1 MAHVLQSGSGIT
13 LAEEHGALGMRGH
26 RPQQR
31 RGEAIG
37 ELHQL
42 VGRGARRVDVTCGKD
57 DLDVGGEQLGPG
69 HAILRLVHHPA
80 DRRSRGID
88 LSLRQPQLGQAGL
101 RLPPELAGPTVSHL
115 RLDELAA

>member
-1 MAHVLQSGSGIT
+1 MAQMLQGGSGIT

-31 RGEAIG
+31 RGRATG
-37 ELHQL
+37 KLHQL
-42 VGRGARRVDVTCGKD
+42 VGRDAGRVDVTCGKD

-80 DRRSRGID
+80 DRRSRGTD

-101 RLPPELAGPTVSHL
+101 RLPPRTAPG
-115 RLDELAA
+115 R